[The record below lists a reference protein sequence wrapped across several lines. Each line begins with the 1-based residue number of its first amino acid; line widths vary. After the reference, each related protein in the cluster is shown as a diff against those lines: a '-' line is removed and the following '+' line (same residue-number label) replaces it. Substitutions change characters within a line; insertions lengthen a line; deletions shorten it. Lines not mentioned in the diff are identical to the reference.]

1 MLGFDDQKTT
11 IVKEPF
17 STELIKK
24 LIRFRK
30 GEYTEKEL
38 LNFKRQKKIMKIYR
52 AIWKDE

>member
-1 MLGFDDQKTT
+1 MLGFEDQKTT
-11 IVKEPF
+11 IIKEPF
-17 STELIKK
+17 ATELIKK

-38 LNFKRQKKIMKIYR
+38 LDFKKQKKLMKIYR